1 MYSEQETRRLGLSVL
16 QKCWVVHTFK
26 RSSAECRAYLDV
38 QALIEAFIEIRFQT
52 AADFDWLKR

>member
-16 QKCWVVHTFK
+16 QKCWVVHTFE

-38 QALIEAFIEIRFQT
+38 
-52 AADFDWLKR
+52 